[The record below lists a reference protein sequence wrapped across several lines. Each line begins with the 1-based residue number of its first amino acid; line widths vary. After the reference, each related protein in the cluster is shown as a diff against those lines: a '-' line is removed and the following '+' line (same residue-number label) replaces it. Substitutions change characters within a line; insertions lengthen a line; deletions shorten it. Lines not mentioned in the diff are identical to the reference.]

1 MGKHDE
7 QLAWE
12 HRMATPVAVSAVLAG
27 LLLIQPLFLVATLR
41 KDRPNVEA
49 TPDYLLSLHDST
61 AGFIASTGGQA
72 IGALLLIPVFWLL
85 FRATRYRSPE
95 VPDVFKYLV
104 VAGPVLYAVSSMV
117 GLFDRIDVADQ
128 FASGLPVAGKAGAD
142 RADDLLDNPNGLVIG
157 LAFAGTLALAF
168 IYVMVPLRAS
178 RVGLLSRFMGIL
190 GVITGALLVLPL
202 LPGGQAIVQL
212 FWLAALAALVLNK
225 WPNGRG
231 PAWDSGEAE
240 PWPTPQRRGMMAPP
254 DSGGGASDPEPEVDG
269 PPQRKSSRK
278 KRR

>member
-7 QLAWE
+7 ELAWE
-12 HRMATPVAVSAVLAG
+12 QRMATPVAVSAVLAG
-27 LLLIQPLFLVATLR
+27 LLLIQPLFLVAALR

-61 AGFIASTGGQA
+61 TGFMASTFGQA
-72 IGALLLIPVFWLL
+72 IGALLLIPVFWML

-95 VPDVFKYLV
+95 IPEFFKYLV
-104 VAGPVLYAVSSMV
+104 VIGPLLYAVSSVV
-117 GLFDRIDVADQ
+117 GLFDRMDVADQ

-142 RADDLLDNPNGLVIG
+142 RADDLLESPNGIVIG

-178 RVGLLSRFMGIL
+178 RAGLLTRFMGIL

-225 WPNGRG
+225 WPGGRG
-231 PAWDSGEAE
+231 PAWDTGEAE
-240 PWPTPQRRGMMAPP
+240 PWPAPQRRGMMAPP
-254 DSGGGASDPEPEVDG
+254 PDNGASSEPEPGQDG
-269 PPQRKSSRK
+269 PPQRRSSRK

>member
-12 HRMATPVAVSAVLAG
+12 QRMAKPVAVSAVLAG

-61 AGFIASTGGQA
+61 AGFIASTAGQA

-212 FWLAALAALVLNK
+212 FWLAAVAALVLNK

-240 PWPTPQRRGMMAPP
+240 PWPTPQRRGMMSPP
-254 DSGGGASDPEPEVDG
+254 DSAPAEPDPEPDG